1 MKTVPHNDLAA
12 ALIRSRAGLRPHGE
26 WFPKSLEA
34 EGGCGVTGFACTV
47 PVRGKHI
54 YEPSIQMRNRGNG
67 KGGGIAACGLVPEDF
82 GVSRKVL
89 DEDYCLQVAL
99 LDPTAKGDVEKEFI
113 EPCFDIDQGGI
124 IPTVKDFRDVPL
136 LEQKPPDV
144 ARYFVR
150 VKSGT
155 LDRFAHEKKLTGLT
169 AGEIAD
175 EFVFQNSIALNAKY
189 YASLG
194 DKRAFVLSHARNLII
209 LKVVGFAEAVVQY
222 YCMENSRAHVWIAH
236 QRYPTR
242 GRVWHP
248 GGCHPFIGMHEPL
261 VHNGDFANYSSVCEY
276 LAQRNLFP
284 QFLTDTEASILLFD
298 LMNRTYKYP
307 IEYIIEA
314 LGPTTELDFDRLPPE
329 KQRIYREIQAAQI
342 HASPDGPWFFII
354 ARNLDKKGFQ
364 LLGITDTAMLRPQVF
379 ALQEGDV
386 SIGLICSEKQ
396 AIDAT
401 LASLA
406 GEDNRF
412 TPIADR
418 YWNARGG
425 SSTDG
430 GAFLLNLTP
439 KSGNG
444 NGAAPSYSLSIT
456 NKFAAPVLL
465 TPGQRHCNLSV
476 PITMPDNTYADI
488 GRIDLAMRENDPRGL
503 FDYVSK
509 SVKDMDY
516 NRLRWL
522 SSEIASKTLAAAP
535 GLGIEALT
543 LCIDRRYPT
552 GNKKRSS
559 VITILRLALEEL
571 FVSQPL
577 FGTDAAGPCRR
588 ITLDTRTLL
597 RPPEENEKILLI
609 DARGFQPEGRECDA
623 SMAVDGFHMGW
634 RHIIHYNSRGTR
646 FHAAGFGPD
655 TDGLRIDCYDNPGD
669 YLGSGIDGLSVYVH
683 GNAQDQVCQISK
695 RGKVVIF
702 GDVGQTFLY
711 GAKGGDIFVL
721 GNAAGRPMINA
732 VGKPKV
738 IINGTALDFLAES
751 FMAGDPLTGGGFAI
765 VNGLRVLDDGT
776 VVTLDLPYP
785 GSNLL
790 SLASGGAIYVRDPRR
805 TLVDEQLNGAVFRRL
820 SGDDWKLLLPS
831 LEENERLFGISIERD
846 LLTVDGIVTPP
857 REVYRK
863 VMPRAIVKKDEIEEE
878 EVGE

>member
-1 MKTVPHNDLAA
+1 MSAMNAFDRAA
-12 ALIRSRAGLRPHGE
+12 AIIRSREGLRPQGE
-26 WFPKSLEA
+26 WFAKPQEA
-34 EGGCGVTGFACTV
+34 EGGCGVTGFACTI

-82 GVSRKVL
+82 GVSRRVL
-89 DEDYCLQVAL
+89 EEDYCLQVAL
-99 LDPTAKGDVEKEFI
+99 LDPAARGDVEKTFI
-113 EPCFDIDQGGI
+113 EPWFDIDQGGI

-150 VKSGT
+150 AKSGV
-155 LDRFAHEKKLTGLT
+155 LDRFADEKKLTGLSRP
-169 AGEIAD
+169 EIED
-175 EFVFQNSIALNAKY
+175 EFVYQNSAGLNAQF
-189 YASLG
+189 YASMG

-222 YCMENSRAHVWIAH
+222 YCMEDSRAHIWIAH

-248 GGCHPFIGMHEPL
+248 GGCHPFIGMHEAL

-284 QFLTDTEASILLFD
+284 QFLTDTEASIMLFD

-314 LGPTTELDFDRLPPE
+314 LAPTTELDFDRLPAE
-329 KQRIYREIQAAQI
+329 KQRIYKEIQAAQI

-406 GEDNRF
+406 SEDMRF
-412 TPIADR
+412 TPIADM

-439 KSGNG
+439 CNNG
-444 NGAAPSYSLSIT
+444 GAEPTYGLSVT
-456 NKFAAPVLL
+456 NKFGARVQS
-465 TPGQRHCNLSV
+465 TQGQAHCDMALDIAV
-476 PITMPDNTYADI
+476 PESSDADI
-488 GRIDLAMRENDPRGL
+488 VQIDSAIANKNPQAL
-503 FDYVSK
+503 FTYIS
-509 SVKDMDY
+509 SAVKDWDY
-516 NRLRWL
+516 NRVRWL
-522 SSEIASKTLAAAP
+522 SSEIARRTAAAAP
-535 GLGIEALT
+535 AIGIDALT
-543 LCIDRRYPT
+543 LLIDRRYPT
-552 GNKKRSS
+552 GTKKRSS
-559 VITILRLALEEL
+559 VITIWRKGLEL
-571 FVSQPL
+571 IFSAQPL
-577 FGTDAAGPCRR
+577 FGAPSNGPCRR
-588 ITLDTRTLL
+588 ITWDSRASLRAPEGNETMLL
-597 RPPEENEKILLI
+597 V

-623 SMAVDGFHMGW
+623 ALAVDAFHAGW
-634 RHIIHYNSRGTR
+634 RHIVHYNSRGTR
-646 FHAAGFGPD
+646 FHAAGFGPA

-669 YLGSGIDGLSVYVH
+669 YLGSGIDGLTVYVH
-683 GNAQDQVCQISK
+683 GNAQDQLCQISK
-695 RGKVVIF
+695 RGKVAVF

-711 GAKGGDIFVL
+711 GAKGGDVYVL

-732 VGKPKV
+732 VGKPRV

-765 VNGLRVLDDGT
+765 VNGLRVQDDGS
-776 VVTLDLPYP
+776 VVPLDLPYP

-790 SLASGGAIYVRDPRR
+790 SLASGGAIYVRDPHR
-805 TLVDEQLNGAVFRRL
+805 TLVAEQLNGGVFCTTT
-820 SGDDWKLLLPS
+820 GADWKLILPY
-831 LEENERLFGISIERD
+831 LQENERLFGIGVERD
-846 LLTVDGIVTPP
+846 ILTVNGGTRDPSA
-857 REVYRK
+857 VYRK
-863 VMPRAIVKKDEIEEE
+863 VMPRALVKKEDLENEK
-878 EVGE
+878 VGA